1 MRFGDKCNE
10 WHPWYGHGLEITQD
24 GDDQPCRVEARTG
37 VGAGARSGRLNVQ
50 AGLKRL
56 NRRSSAVRQ
65 GGCVHRAM
73 LKA

>member
-1 MRFGDKCNE
+1 MIN
-10 WHPWYGHGLEITQD
+10 PVGLRRGQEL
-24 GDDQPCRVEARTG
+24 GRG
-37 VGAGARSGRLNVQ
+37 GGGAGARSGRLNVQ